1 MKNITEL
8 REALFDGK
16 SRRTTGEARKRLR
29 QLVAPMFK
37 AKELAFTRAIERSP
51 IIGSNADQHSVS
63 TVPQL
68 YQAIGNGT
76 LGALVAG
83 IVDIDDII
91 RAVRKPDEWGY
102 EDSASKS
109 GYQLGRPSELSGEK
123 IDDMIAEIAGAA
135 KPSGSAAE
143 ADEPIGSVTL
153 EFDGL
158 SDMCHVIHTLN
169 VTHKIPYT
177 ISEQLLTGK
186 GVDKASVQAAIAV
199 LRDDPDCPY
208 LTDDPRVIYLAS
220 ICDEETEGGYD
231 VEYPSSCLV
240 ETDNPMSMPEASK
253 AQLIDLTL
261 AQASLPPIGELLER
275 INKQA
280 VNITNM
286 TDTIEKLKRS
296 ASAIAMP
303 SEVKASGEI
312 PKGKAKPQKAWKVF
326 GLSKRKELDFD
337 VPVWEW
343 EHDHPHVPKIDDSYV
358 FRPAELLGILQAILT
373 NQRCYLHGHSG
384 TGKTTNVEQV
394 CARLYWPVMRL
405 NFDSEIT
412 RMDIIG
418 RDTLVQEGG
427 TTVSKFVDGIL
438 PTAMSGPYTLICD
451 EIDFVRPDVAYVMQR
466 AFEGNGLVVTED
478 GGRVVTPHAAFRM
491 FATGNT
497 VGQGDEYG
505 MYQGA
510 RPQSMAMLDRF
521 TMWIKVEYMH
531 ENDRAALISAKF
543 PHLHNTM
550 VGKINKY
557 VTEHIEAFTT
567 SKVLQPIT
575 PRGFLSLAQNFTSME
590 PLYGDDS
597 AAMEFAFKTTVLDRC
612 TVQDRAVLNDIYQRV
627 FG

>member
-37 AKELAFTRAIERSP
+37 AKEEAFTDAIKLSP
-51 IIGSNADQHSVS
+51 IVGSLATQHSVS

-83 IVDIDDII
+83 IVDIDHVR
-91 RAVRKPDEWGY
+91 RAVWMPVECGY

-109 GYQLGRPSELSGEK
+109 GYQLGRPRDLSSEM

-135 KPSGSAAE
+135 KPSTDDYYTGSKN
-143 ADEPIGSVTL
+143 L

-158 SDMCHVIHTLN
+158 TDMCQVITTLN

-177 ISEQLLTGK
+177 ISEQLLIER

-208 LTDDPRVIYLAS
+208 LTDDPRVTYIAS
-220 ICDEETEGGYD
+220 ICDDKHKMDD
-231 VEYPSSCLV
+231 VDDEPEAHPV
-240 ETDNPMSMPEASK
+240 ETDNPISMPEASK

-303 SEVKASGEI
+303 TEIKASGEI

-358 FRPAELLGILQAILT
+358 FRPAELLGILQAIVT

-384 TGKTTNVEQV
+384 SGKTTGVEQV
-394 CARLYWPVMRL
+394 CARLNWPVMRL

-418 RDTLVQEGG
+418 RDTLVQDGG